1 MTALHWD
8 ASEVEQL
15 ENDLLEAALKAHV
28 ESPDTV
34 RREAVRFR
42 NEWRDLARESAGAH
56 GKHYPSS
63 ITHEQ
68 VGEAATFEI
77 GPDSALPQGGMG
89 RGFEWGSVNQP
100 PHNDMGQAI
109 VKVPDRLESA
119 VADMAKRL
127 L

>member
-1 MTALHWD
+1 MSIKWD
-8 ASEVEQL
+8 TSEL
-15 ENDLLEAALKAHV
+15 EHFEDEVLLKAAVQAHLEAPGVVK
-28 ESPDTV
+28 D
-34 RREAVRFR
+34 EAIKFR
-42 NEWRDLARESAGAH
+42 NDWRDNARQSAGAH

-63 ITHEQ
+63 ITTEK
-68 VGEAATFEI
+68 VGDSEWEV

-109 VKVPDRLESA
+109 VQVPDRLESA
-119 VADMAKRL
+119 VKKWSENL